1 MGALDVAAAVS
12 VLAGAVLQS
21 AVGFGFALV
30 CAPLLFA
37 ALGPREAVGLE
48 NGLALFV
55 NLVLFA
61 GRRPRPLVRTTA
73 LVLGWSVPG
82 MLAGALVL
90 EQADPRLLQVALTAM
105 VFVALGL
112 RLRPARRAGAAPGWV
127 ASATGVVMGVLTTTI
142 STAGPPLVL
151 LVSGR
156 GHEPARVRDT
166 LAIVFMA
173 QSVLGIAA
181 LAATG
186 AGRWPGWGW
195 VAVLIPLIGVGQLLG
210 RGLFRRLA
218 ERGYEK
224 ALTATLVVSATIGL
238 LAALL

>member
-1 MGALDVAAAVS
+1 MSALDVAAAAG

-37 ALGPREAVGLE
+37 ALGPRAAVGLE
-48 NGLALFV
+48 NVLALLV

-61 GRRPRPLVRTTA
+61 GRRPQPHARTTA
-73 LVLGWSVPG
+73 LVLAWSAPG
-82 MLAGALVL
+82 MLVGAVALVHVD
-90 EQADPRLLQVALTAM
+90 ARILQVALTVM

-112 RLRPARRAGAAPGWV
+112 RLRPARPHGPAPAW
-127 ASATGVVMGVLTTTI
+127 ATPATGAVMGVLTTTI

-151 LVSGR
+151 LLSGR

-166 LAIVFMA
+166 LAIIFMA
-173 QSVLGIAA
+173 QSVLGVAA
-181 LAATG
+181 LVVTG
-186 AGRWPGWGW
+186 AGRWPGWTW
-195 VAVLIPLIGVGQLLG
+195 VAVLVPLTIAGQLLG
-210 RGLFRRLA
+210 RGLFARLA
-218 ERGYEK
+218 ERGYER
-224 ALTATLVVSATIGL
+224 ALTATLVVSATVGL